1 MKRVK
6 YKMFLKTGTN
16 GMIATKR
23 NSFASIKKDAIL
35 YVMLLPYLLWLIIF
49 AYKPMYGLL
58 MAFKDYNPYKGIMG
72 SQWIGL
78 ENFKLFMDGPYFL
91 RTVKNTFVLGV
102 FTLVFSFPAPIIL
115 AIMLNEVRMKKFKSF
130 LQTATFLPYFISVVV
145 ICGITVNMLAPSGVV
160 NSVIKFFG
168 GEEIYFMT
176 KPEWFRPIYII
187 TGIWS
192 GCGYSAIIYLAALAG
207 IDPCLYEACV
217 IDGGGKFSQIRHVTI
232 PGILP
237 TIVTMLI
244 MQIGGMFSIGYEK
257 IILLYQPVTYETADV
272 LSTYMFRVGLS
283 DGKYSLATAVSLFN
297 AIISLI
303 FVVTTNI
310 ISKRLTETALW

>member
-23 NSFASIKKDAIL
+23 NSFAAIKKDAIL

-78 ENFKLFMDGPYFL
+78 ENFKLFMDGPHFL

-102 FTLVFSFPAPIIL
+102 YTLVFSFPAPIIL